1 MKPKFILTIVALNT
15 LFLVASIATV
25 SSVKAEDNIAEL
37 SQTISKLV
45 GLDGNAPNLVKSAI
59 DRALL
64 TKEKAINLTTGKD
77 APPPRPEQLGGQG

>member
-25 SSVKAEDNIAEL
+25 SSVKAEDNSAKL

-45 GLDGNAPNLVKSAI
+45 GLDGNAPNLLKSAI

-64 TKEKAINLTTGKD
+64 TKENAINLTTGKD